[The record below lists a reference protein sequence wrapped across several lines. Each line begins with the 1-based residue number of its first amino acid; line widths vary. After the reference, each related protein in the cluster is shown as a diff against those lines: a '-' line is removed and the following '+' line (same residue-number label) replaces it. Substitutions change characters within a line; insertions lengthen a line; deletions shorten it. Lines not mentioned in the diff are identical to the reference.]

1 MMPGMPKQ
9 EPQPPRAPRLL
20 IADDDPLMVKLVG
33 GWLGEA
39 GFAVLE
45 ALDGAKALELC
56 VAQSPDLAI
65 LDFDMPDFGGADLAA
80 RIHSHTDVP
89 VIFLTAR
96 DEASVIETAIGAGA
110 LAYLIKPVNANQLLA
125 TVRTSLER
133 GKELCAMRARAVNL
147 SGALEAAR
155 MVNMAT
161 GLLMGRLGL
170 SQSDA
175 FSCLRHQARSNR
187 VRLEEIAT
195 KLLRANEEAS
205 TLFAELARH
214 APSSR

>member
-1 MMPGMPKQ
+1 
-9 EPQPPRAPRLL
+9 
-20 IADDDPLMVKLVG
+20 
-33 GWLGEA
+33 
-39 GFAVLE
+39 
-45 ALDGAKALELC
+45 
-56 VAQSPDLAI
+56 VAQAPDLAI

-80 RIHSHTDVP
+80 RIQSHTDVP

-96 DEASVIETAIGAGA
+96 DEASVVEMAIGSGA

-133 GKELCAMRARAVNL
+133 GKELCEMRARAVNF
-147 SGALEAAR
+147 SSALEAAR

-170 SQSDA
+170 AQADA
-175 FSCLRHQARSNR
+175 FACLRHQARSNR
-187 VRLEEIAT
+187 VRLEEVA
-195 KLLRANEEAS
+195 KQLLHANEEAS

-214 APSSR
+214 APSPR

>member
-1 MMPGMPKQ
+1 MIPGMPKQ
-9 EPQPPRAPRLL
+9 ESQAPRAPRLL
-20 IADDDPLMVKLVG
+20 LADDDPLMVKLVG
-33 GWLGEA
+33 GWLSDA
-39 GFAVLE
+39 GFEVLE
-45 ALDGAKALELC
+45 ALDGAKALEIC

-65 LDFDMPDFGGADLAA
+65 LDFDMPGFGGADLAA
-80 RIHSHTDVP
+80 RIHSHTDVA
-89 VIFLTAR
+89 VIFLTGR
-96 DEASVIETAIGAGA
+96 GETSVIELAIGSGA

-133 GKELCAMRARAVNL
+133 GKEMCEMRARAANL
-147 SGALEAAR
+147 SSALEAGR

-170 SQSDA
+170 AQSDA
-175 FSCLRHQARSNR
+175 FACLRHQARSNR
-187 VRLEEIAT
+187 VRLEEVAT
-195 KLLRANEEAS
+195 KLLRANEDAS